1 MSATLASARVVCSHD
16 SPIMWSSTAPGRGK
30 VCRGREGPWDTGPM
44 GTAGSHGAGTGSGAP
59 TAALAE
65 APADTTDDG
74 PAALDERTVLSA
86 VPGPVVS
93 AVVGLSYVALAQYVI
108 WLNDPVN
115 AGAGYWPAAGLT
127 LVALLLLPVRRWGWV
142 VGAVVVAELGGD
154 AVHGYPLAASSWW
167 AAGNVAEPVVAALLL
182 RRLGHGARL
191 APLGALVPF
200 LLAGVVVGPLVG
212 AAIGSVGTSTV
223 YDTSQVDVLI
233 KWWAGD
239 GLGVLVVA
247 PLLLCFRE
255 PAVPG
260 RSRLEVAA
268 TATAAVAATLVSF
281 RDWSQEWDVVLAF
294 LVFPVMMLASVRL
307 GIRGAA
313 IIGFV
318 VAELANLATAVGHG
332 PFNLVGDDNPHAVT
346 VLQVFLASV
355 LTTALVIAT
364 LVHDALERTSK
375 YEGQRSVANAFQVA
389 ALPRRLPAVPGLALA
404 ACYAPAAADDA
415 LHVGGDWYDAF
426 PLPGGA
432 TAFVIGDVTGH
443 DLGAA
448 VVMGQLRNG
457 LRSLLTELRDP
468 GLAMAAMDRQLAA
481 TSTDLTLATVVIA
494 VYDEGCLRWAN
505 AGHPP
510 LLFAPVAGPVRY
522 LCETPNPLL
531 GLGRSR
537 YDTHRTRLDDGDLV
551 VAFTDGVA
559 EHRTWPLDDALAHLA
574 RLVATAPSRDPQP
587 LGDRLL
593 AHGLGGRR
601 REDDAC
607 LVVIRRVHVDV

>member
-1 MSATLASARVVCSHD
+1 
-16 SPIMWSSTAPGRGK
+16 
-30 VCRGREGPWDTGPM
+30 M
-44 GTAGSHGAGTGSGAP
+44 GTAGSHGAGIGPGA
-59 TAALAE
+59 TAPALVE
-65 APADTTDDG
+65 VSADTTGDRPEG
-74 PAALDERTVLSA
+74 LDERTVLTA
-86 VPGPVVS
+86 IPGPVVS

-191 APLGALVPF
+191 APLGALVPL

-212 AAIGSVGTSTV
+212 AAIGSIGTSTE
-223 YDTSQVDVLI
+223 YDTSQVDVLL

-255 PAVPG
+255 PAVSG
-260 RSRLEVAA
+260 RSRPEVAA
-268 TATAAVAATLVSF
+268 TATVVVAVTLVSF

-318 VAELANLATAVGHG
+318 VAELANLATAIGHG
-332 PFNLVGDDNPHAVT
+332 PFNLVGDDNPHAIT

-355 LTTALVIAT
+355 LTTALVTAT
-364 LVHDALERTSK
+364 LVHDALEHTK
-375 YEGQRSVANAFQVA
+375 KFEGQRSVANAFQRA
-389 ALPRRLPAVPGLALA
+389 ALPQRLPAVPGLALA
-404 ACYAPAAADDA
+404 ARYVPAAADDA

-426 PLPGGA
+426 PLQGDA
-432 TAFVIGDVTGH
+432 TAFVVGDVTGH

-448 VVMGQLRNG
+448 VTMGQLRNG
-457 LRSLLTELRDP
+457 LRSLLTELGDP
-468 GLAMAAMDRQLAA
+468 GRALAAMDRQLAA
-481 TSTDLTLATVVIA
+481 TSPDLTLATVIIA
-494 VYDEGCLRWAN
+494 VYDDGDLRWAN

-510 LLFAPVAGPVRY
+510 LLFAPAAGPVRY
-522 LCETPNPLL
+522 LCETPDPLL
-531 GLGRSR
+531 GLGQSS
-537 YDTHRTRLDDGDLV
+537 YDTHHTRLNDGDLV

-559 EHRTWPLDDALAHLA
+559 EHRTWPLDDALEHLA
-574 RLVATAPSRDPQP
+574 QLVATAPSRDPQS

-593 AHGLGGRR
+593 AHGLDGRR
-601 REDDAC
+601 RDDDAC
-607 LVVIRRVHVDV
+607 VVVISRVHLDV

>member
-1 MSATLASARVVCSHD
+1 
-16 SPIMWSSTAPGRGK
+16 
-30 VCRGREGPWDTGPM
+30 M
-44 GTAGSHGAGTGSGAP
+44 GTAGSHGVGSGPPGTTAP
-59 TAALAE
+59 NPARVT
-65 APADTTDDG
+65 APADASGDRPEAPDD
-74 PAALDERTVLSA
+74 RTVLSA

-142 VGAVVVAELGGD
+142 IGAVVVAELGGG
-154 AVHGYPLAASSWW
+154 AVHGYPLAATSWW

-191 APLGALVPF
+191 APLGSLVPF
-200 LLAGVVVGPLVG
+200 LLAGVVLGPLVG
-212 AAIGSVGTSTV
+212 AAIGSVGTSAE
-223 YDTSQVDVLI
+223 YGTSQVDVLL

-260 RSRLEVAA
+260 RSRLEIAA
-268 TATAAVAATLVSF
+268 TATAAVAVTLVSF
-281 RDWSQEWDVVLAF
+281 RDWSQAWDVGLAF

-318 VAELANLATAVGHG
+318 VAELANLATAMGHG
-332 PFNLVGDDNPHAVT
+332 PFNLVGDGDPHAIT
-346 VLQVFLASV
+346 VLQVFLASA
-355 LTTALVIAT
+355 LATALVMAT
-364 LVHDALERTSK
+364 LVHDALERTRR
-375 YEGQRSVANAFQVA
+375 YEGQRSVASAFQAA
-389 ALPRRLPAVPGLALA
+389 ALPQRLPAVPGLDVA
-404 ACYAPAAADDA
+404 ARYAPAAADDA

-426 PLPGGA
+426 PLEGGA
-432 TAFVIGDVTGH
+432 TAFVIGDVSGH

-457 LRSLLTELRDP
+457 LRSLLAALGDP
-468 GLAMAAMDRQLAA
+468 GRAMAAMDRQLAA
-481 TSTDLTLATVVIA
+481 TATNLTLATVVIG
-494 VYDEGCLRWAN
+494 VYDDGCLRWAN

-510 LLFAPVAGPVRY
+510 LLFAPATGSVHY

-531 GLGRSR
+531 GLGWSR
-537 YDTHRTRLDDGDLV
+537 YDTHRTCLDDGDVV
-551 VAFTDGVA
+551 VAYTDGVA

-574 RLVATAPSRDPQP
+574 QLVATAPSRDPQS
-587 LGDRLL
+587 LADRLL
-593 AHGLGGRR
+593 AHGLGGRHR
-601 REDDAC
+601 DDDAC
-607 LVVIRRVHVDV
+607 VMVIRRVHVEV

>member
-1 MSATLASARVVCSHD
+1 M
-16 SPIMWSSTAPGRGK
+16 
-30 VCRGREGPWDTGPM
+30 
-44 GTAGSHGAGTGSGAP
+44 
-59 TAALAE
+59 
-65 APADTTDDG
+65 
-74 PAALDERTVLSA
+74 DERTVLSA

-93 AVVGLSYVALAQYVI
+93 AVVGLAYVALAQYVI

-142 VGAVVVAELGGD
+142 LGAVVVAELGGD
-154 AVHGYPLAASSWW
+154 AVQGYPLAASSWW

-182 RRLGHGARL
+182 RRLGHGGRL

-200 LLAGVVVGPLVG
+200 LLAGIVVGPFVG

-223 YDTSQVDVLI
+223 YDTPQFDVLL

-260 RSRLEVAA
+260 RSRLEIAA
-268 TATAAVAATLVSF
+268 TAAAAVAVTLVSF
-281 RDWSQEWDVVLAF
+281 RDWTQEWDVVLAF

-318 VAELANLATAVGHG
+318 VAELANLATAIGHG
-332 PFNLVGDDNPHAVT
+332 PFNLVPDDSPHAIT

-364 LVHDALERTSK
+364 LVHDALERTRK
-375 YEGQRSVANAFQVA
+375 YEGQRSVAHAFQVA
-389 ALPRRLPAVPGLALA
+389 ALPQDLPAVPGLDLA
-404 ACYAPAAADDA
+404 ALYAPAAADDA

-426 PLPGGA
+426 PLEGGT

-457 LRSLLTELRDP
+457 LRSLLAELGDP
-468 GLAMAAMDRQLAA
+468 GRVMAAMDRQLAA
-481 TSTDLTLATVVIA
+481 TSRSLTLATVVIA
-494 VYDEGCLRWAN
+494 VYDGGCLRWTN

-510 LLFAPVAGPVRY
+510 LLLAPAAGPVRY
-522 LCETPNPLL
+522 LSETPNPLL
-531 GLGRSR
+531 GLGRGR
-537 YDTHRTRLDDGDLV
+537 YDTHETNLYDGDLV
-551 VAFTDGVA
+551 VAYTDGVI

-574 RLVATAPSRDPQP
+574 ELVATAPSREARS

-601 REDDAC
+601 RDDDAC
-607 LVVIRRVHVDV
+607 LLVMRRVDV